1 MTEHYVVSARKY
13 RPDTFRSIVGQEAM
27 ASTLRTA
34 VRSGKLSHAYL
45 FCGPRGVGKTTA
57 ARVLARTINCE
68 NLSAEGEACGQCES
82 CKAFEEQRSFNIFE
96 LDAASNNSVEDIR
109 QLTEQVQMPPALGR
123 YKVYII
129 DEVHML
135 SAAAFNA
142 FLKTL
147 EEPPSYAIFIL
158 ATTEKHKILPT
169 ILSRCQIYD
178 FKRITVQDITHH
190 LRYVADSEGIDA
202 EETAL
207 GLIAEKADGGMRD
220 ALSMFDRIA
229 SFAGGHITYQHAL
242 ESLNVLDYTYF
253 IRIFELFL
261 SGDHRSVLLLLD
273 ELMGKGFEGQT
284 ILTGLSAFVRDL
296 LVAQH
301 PETLQLLEKP
311 DAVAASYATIAQQC
325 TPASL
330 FAALKTLVQADQQY
344 RGATNKRLLVE
355 LSFLS
360 MVPLFKRDSDLNLPA
375 APAPAAPQTATP
387 QAAPQTPPATTPPA
401 SPAPKAQ
408 TAPVAAPAPQAAPK
422 PDPAAVTPPP
432 AAAEPTPAPA
442 PAPAPAASATPP
454 PPAPPSSAP
463 KRLFGAR
470 RRADAPSEASS
481 TAPAEAPAPVE
492 DKDFTEDDLQRA
504 WVRFVEQE
512 LTPSQILYR
521 NILRPELPKL
531 LDGVQAEI
539 SLPPGEAIHTTV
551 MEVYPQLV
559 EHLRTTLQNRKFNLV
574 LREKTVEEQAKIIL
588 TQEDRFNQ
596 LAEINPEVRKLKEA
610 LGLRFS

>member
-1 MTEHYVVSARKY
+1 M
-13 RPDTFRSIVGQEAM
+13 
-27 ASTLRTA
+27 
-34 VRSGKLSHAYL
+34 
-45 FCGPRGVGKTTA
+45 
-57 ARVLARTINCE
+57 
-68 NLSAEGEACGQCES
+68 
-82 CKAFEEQRSFNIFE
+82 
-96 LDAASNNSVEDIR
+96 
-109 QLTEQVQMPPALGR
+109 
-123 YKVYII
+123 
-129 DEVHML
+129 
-135 SAAAFNA
+135 
-142 FLKTL
+142 
-147 EEPPSYAIFIL
+147 
-158 ATTEKHKILPT
+158 
-169 ILSRCQIYD
+169 
-178 FKRITVQDITHH
+178 QDITRH
-190 LRYVADSEGIDA
+190 LCYVADSEGIDA

-360 MVPLFKRDSDLNLPA
+360 MVPLFKRDSDLNLPP
-375 APAPAAPQTATP
+375 APAPAAPPTATP

-408 TAPVAAPAPQAAPK
+408 TAPVAPPAPQAAPN
-422 PDPAAVTPPP
+422 PAPAAVTPPP

-470 RRADAPSEASS
+470 RRADTPSEATS

-559 EHLRTTLQNRKFNLV
+559 EFLRTTLQNRKFNLV
-574 LREKTVEEQAKIIL
+574 LREKTVEEQAKIVL

>member
-178 FKRITVQDITHH
+178 FKRITVQDITRH

-375 APAPAAPQTATP
+375 APAPAAPQAATP

-408 TAPVAAPAPQAAPK
+408 TAPIAPPAQQAAPK
-422 PDPAAVTPPP
+422 PTPSTVTPPP
-432 AAAEPTPAPA
+432 AAAEPTPA

-481 TAPAEAPAPVE
+481 TAPAETPAPVE

-559 EHLRTTLQNRKFNLV
+559 EFLRTTLQNRKFNLV
-574 LREKTVEEQAKIIL
+574 LREKTVEEQAKIVL

>member
-178 FKRITVQDITHH
+178 FKRITVQDITRH
-190 LRYVADSEGIDA
+190 LHYVADSEGIDA

-375 APAPAAPQTATP
+375 APAPAAPQTAAP

-408 TAPVAAPAPQAAPK
+408 TAPVAPPAPQATPK
-422 PDPAAVTPPP
+422 PAPSAVTPPP
-432 AAAEPTPAPA
+432 AAAEPT

-470 RRADAPSEASS
+470 RRADAPSEATS

-504 WVRFVEQE
+504 WVRFVEQV

-559 EHLRTTLQNRKFNLV
+559 EFLRTTLQNRKFNLI

>member
-1 MTEHYVVSARKY
+1 
-13 RPDTFRSIVGQEAM
+13 
-27 ASTLRTA
+27 
-34 VRSGKLSHAYL
+34 
-45 FCGPRGVGKTTA
+45 
-57 ARVLARTINCE
+57 
-68 NLSAEGEACGQCES
+68 
-82 CKAFEEQRSFNIFE
+82 
-96 LDAASNNSVEDIR
+96 
-109 QLTEQVQMPPALGR
+109 
-123 YKVYII
+123 
-129 DEVHML
+129 
-135 SAAAFNA
+135 
-142 FLKTL
+142 
-147 EEPPSYAIFIL
+147 
-158 ATTEKHKILPT
+158 
-169 ILSRCQIYD
+169 
-178 FKRITVQDITHH
+178 
-190 LRYVADSEGIDA
+190 
-202 EETAL
+202 
-207 GLIAEKADGGMRD
+207 MRD

-301 PETLQLLEKP
+301 PDTLQLLEKP

-408 TAPVAAPAPQAAPK
+408 TAPIAPPAQQAAPK
-422 PDPAAVTPPP
+422 PTPSTVTPPP
-432 AAAEPTPAPA
+432 AAAEPTPA

-559 EHLRTTLQNRKFNLV
+559 EFLRTTLQNRKFNLI
-574 LREKTVEEQAKIIL
+574 LREKTVEEQAKIVL